1 MKKLAL
7 AIITIILLVTLA
19 AAGCA
24 EKEPTVVPGEGIVS
38 SCVGCHT
45 DKDIL
50 QAVAT
55 PEEEEKSEATT
66 GEG

>member
-1 MKKLAL
+1 MNRLVLAV
-7 AIITIILLVTLA
+7 TTILLLVALA

-24 EKEPTVVPGEGIVS
+24 TPSEPAPGEEVS
-38 SCVGCHT
+38 TCVGCHT

-50 QAVAT
+50 KQTASVV
-55 PEEEEKSEATT
+55 EEEKSEATS